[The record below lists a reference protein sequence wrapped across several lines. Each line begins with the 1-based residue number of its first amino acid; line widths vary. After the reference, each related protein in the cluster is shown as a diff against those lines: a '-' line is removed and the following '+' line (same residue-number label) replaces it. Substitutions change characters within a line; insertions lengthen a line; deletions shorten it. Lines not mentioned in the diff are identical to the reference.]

1 MQGAALALSAD
12 FFQALGEADAG
23 DVLDLQPEP
32 SVDLYDQWSKLFVYH
47 LVHAEVAQTRGTAA
61 RMMPS

>member
-1 MQGAALALSAD
+1 MQGAALTLSAD

-23 DVLDLQPEP
+23 DVLGLQPEP
-32 SVDLYDQWSKLFVYH
+32 DVDLYDQWSKLFVYH

-61 RMMPS
+61 RMVPS